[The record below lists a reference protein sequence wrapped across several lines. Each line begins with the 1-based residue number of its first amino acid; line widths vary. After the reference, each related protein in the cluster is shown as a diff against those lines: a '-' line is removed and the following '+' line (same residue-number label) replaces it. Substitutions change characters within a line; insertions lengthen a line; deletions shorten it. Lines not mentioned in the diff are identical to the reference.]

1 MSSDGKYLFYGT
13 DVGGLYRS
21 TDNGKTWD
29 KSMKNFTASG
39 APTQAQIGSNYC
51 ERRIR
56 CVAVDPNNQDIIY
69 AGGGSYTYQGDSS
82 LYRSCDGR
90 KTWKVVSI
98 NGTNS
103 IVSTKNGDYG
113 GVEPTCINV
122 KPDTG
127 ELWASGNC
135 TGLSKLTPPYAINQ
149 NNSNQENNGNTG
161 DNDNSKNNVE
171 NENKEN
177 VEIQG
182 DNKNNSNANN
192 TGNDNGNQNEENK
205 NIKDVLS
212 NMLPFAGKKQFII
225 YVIIISCIISG
236 YFYIKYKKAGS
247 TK

>member
-82 LYRSCDGR
+82 LYRSCDGG

-127 ELWASGNC
+127 ELWASGNW
-135 TGLSKLTPPYAINQ
+135 TY
-149 NNSNQENNGNTG
+149 
-161 DNDNSKNNVE
+161 
-171 NENKEN
+171 
-177 VEIQG
+177 
-182 DNKNNSNANN
+182 
-192 TGNDNGNQNEENK
+192 
-205 NIKDVLS
+205 
-212 NMLPFAGKKQFII
+212 
-225 YVIIISCIISG
+225 
-236 YFYIKYKKAGS
+236 
-247 TK
+247 

>member
-1 MSSDGKYLFYGT
+1 MLQFE
-13 DVGGLYRS
+13 
-21 TDNGKTWD
+21 
-29 KSMKNFTASG
+29 G

-56 CVAVDPNNQDIIY
+56 CVAVDHNNPDIIY

-82 LYRSCDGR
+82 LYRSCDGG

-135 TGLSKLTPPYAINQ
+135 TGLSKLTPPYTIKQ
-149 NNSNQENNGNTG
+149 NNSNQGNNGNQENGENDDNTG
-161 DNDNSKNNVE
+161 NKANGENQEENNSNSDNTRSNNVE
-171 NENKEN
+171 DTK
-177 VEIQG
+177 
-182 DNKNNSNANN
+182 
-192 TGNDNGNQNEENK
+192 QNEENK

-225 YVIIISCIISG
+225 YAIITSCIISG
-236 YFYIKYKKAGS
+236 YFYIKYKKVGS